1 MKNDFSKVLLVATLF
16 YGGVANAS
24 YTTPSD
30 AYKAAINNSTKVSSS
45 KYQYQSKEESLNEV
59 YAKLYPQIEGSVSL
73 SRTDY
78 ERNDLINSSDH
89 YVKEESTDLNI
100 SLDQVLFD
108 QSLFSQIDVEKSRVK
123 ISSYDFELSKQK
135 IASDTLT
142 AYMSVLNSKNKISLL
157 KANLEYVNQNL
168 NMIEKKYSMSL
179 VTKMDYLKV
188 NVEYQKSRISL
199 IREEKNYEV
208 MFKKL
213 EDITKLEN
221 IEIPD
226 INLDSL
232 SDEFMDN
239 ILNVVNT
246 NTTIDKNINILQSR
260 TAVKMASD
268 DITSAKAGHLPT
280 LDINARYTQYISDD
294 ATSDYENYGTAMV
307 RLRIPFFKGGAV
319 SSRVSSKQL
328 VKKAALEDVKTIEDE
343 TQVTLNEN
351 VNKLKNEIETIKMYK
366 EALISGQTYLDSIQ
380 LAYEKGLKSIVE
392 LYDAKNKLFEIK
404 FDYIKSVQEMTNL
417 YVEFLILTNNL
428 DNLDLI
434 DNIVSIK
441 EK

>member
-1 MKNDFSKVLLVATLF
+1 MKNNFPKVLLATLI
-16 YGGVANAS
+16 YGSAASAS

-45 KYQYQSKEESLNEV
+45 KYQYQSKEEGLNEV
-59 YAKLYPQIEGSVSL
+59 YARLYPQIEGSVSL

-78 ERNDLINSSDH
+78 ERNDLINSSDP

-100 SLDQVLFD
+100 SLEQVLFD

-188 NVEYQKSRISL
+188 NVEYQKSRIAL

-208 MFKKL
+208 MFRKL

-246 NTTIDKNINILQSR
+246 NRTIDKNINILQSR

-294 ATSDYENYGTAMV
+294 STSDYENYGTAMV

-404 FDYIKSVQEMTNL
+404 FDYVKSVQEMTNL

>member
-1 MKNDFSKVLLVATLF
+1 MKNNFPKVLLATLI
-16 YGGVANAS
+16 YGSAASAS

-45 KYQYQSKEESLNEV
+45 KYQYQSKEEGLNEV
-59 YAKLYPQIEGSVSL
+59 YARLYPQIEGSVSL

-78 ERNDLINSSDH
+78 ERNDLINSSDP

-100 SLDQVLFD
+100 SLEQVLFD

-135 IASDTLT
+135 IASETLN

-157 KANLEYVNQNL
+157 EANLEYVSQNL

-199 IREEKNYEV
+199 VREEKNYEV
-208 MFKKL
+208 MFRKL
-213 EDITKLEN
+213 QDITKLEN

-232 SDEFMDN
+232 SDEFMNN
-239 ILNVVNT
+239 ILDVVNT

-280 LDINARYTQYISDD
+280 LGINASYTQYISDD
-294 ATSDYENYGTAMV
+294 STSDYENYGTAMV

-319 SSRVSSKQL
+319 SSRIASKQL
-328 VKKAALEDVKTIEDE
+328 IKKAAVEDVKTVEDE

-351 VNKLKNEIETIKMYK
+351 VNKLRNEIETIKMYK
-366 EALISGQTYLDSIQ
+366 EALVSGQTYLDSIQ
-380 LAYEKGLKSIVE
+380 LAYAKGLKSIVE

-404 FDYIKSVQEMTNL
+404 FDYVQSVQEMTNL

-434 DNIVSIK
+434 DNIVSK
-441 EK
+441 NEQ